1 VCYRI
6 EVAWGAWRRSCL
18 KRFRPAYVRR
28 MAELRRGDVTG
39 APHEILDP
47 RDLKFCRNQCSAS
60 WDPADDPFSW
70 RDRIPFARWG
80 LAELELMGWPLL
92 LLTVLSAYYVGYAAP
107 VFAVLLALVV
117 WFFRDP
123 PRQIPQEAGMMVSPA
138 DGKIAEI
145 TRLERDDFV
154 GGPAVRIGI
163 FLSIFNVHL
172 NRSPA
177 AARVVGLRYSPGKFL
192 NAMRP
197 ESAREN
203 ESMWIGLEDETPPHR
218 RLVVRQIAG
227 AYARRIVCA
236 LRPGEVVGRGDKI
249 GMIKLGS
256 RTELILA
263 DEPGLRIDV
272 NVGDRV
278 KAGTSVLA
286 HYEPTPAG
294 EHRRP

>member
-1 VCYRI
+1 
-6 EVAWGAWRRSCL
+6 
-18 KRFRPAYVRR
+18 
-28 MAELRRGDVTG
+28 
-39 APHEILDP
+39 
-47 RDLKFCRNQCSAS
+47 
-60 WDPADDPFSW
+60 
-70 RDRIPFARWG
+70 
-80 LAELELMGWPLL
+80 
-92 LLTVLSAYYVGYAAP
+92 
-107 VFAVLLALVV
+107 
-117 WFFRDP
+117 
-123 PRQIPQEAGMMVSPA
+123 MMVSPA

-145 TRLERDDFV
+145 TRLQRDDFV

-177 AARVVGLRYSPGKFL
+177 AARVVGLRYFPGKFL

-272 NVGDRV
+272 SVGDRV

-294 EHRRP
+294 ERRGP